1 MLPPGRCKGPGGQ
14 HYRRKGVS
22 MNESPKNLAPGNRTF
37 GVLLTNT
44 WWLVALRGV
53 AAIAFGIL
61 AFVWPG
67 MTLLTLILFFAAYA
81 FANGVLALAQ
91 SFSSPQERRSGC
103 LALQGVVS
111 LLTGVIAVFIPG
123 LTALALLVLIASW
136 AIISGIFEI
145 VAAVRLRKVITNE
158 WLLIGSGVLSV
169 VFGALLVIQPAA
181 GTLALVWWIGSFA
194 VLFGALLL
202 VLAFRM
208 RHWRGVF
215 SALAGT
221 T

>member
-1 MLPPGRCKGPGGQ
+1 
-14 HYRRKGVS
+14 

-81 FANGVLALAQ
+81 FVNGVLALAQ
-91 SFSSPQERRSGC
+91 SFSGPKERRSIG

-111 LLTGVIAVFIPG
+111 LLAGVIAVFIPG

-158 WLLIGSGVLSV
+158 WLLIVSGALSV